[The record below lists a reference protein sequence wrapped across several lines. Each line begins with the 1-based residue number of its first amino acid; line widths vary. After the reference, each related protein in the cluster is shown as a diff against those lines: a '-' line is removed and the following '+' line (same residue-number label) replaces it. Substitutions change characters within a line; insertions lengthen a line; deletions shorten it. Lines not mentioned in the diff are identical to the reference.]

1 MSECV
6 IGRMSFLLTSSCRA
20 LSLRLM
26 QKLLARIIKVVV
38 DEVSTAHIVCYVD
51 YALDGKART
60 VA

>member
-1 MSECV
+1 
-6 IGRMSFLLTSSCRA
+6 
-20 LSLRLM
+20 M

-38 DEVSTAHIVCYVD
+38 DEVSTAHVVCYVD